1 MKSLGRLLGPRPLSS
16 QTVPRVPRQGVLI
29 PQVPP
34 VTKLSVLENGFR
46 VATERSVAECETA
59 TVGVWIDA
67 GSRYEAEENNG
78 AAHFLE
84 HMAFKGTTK
93 RNQRQLEVMIE
104 DNGAHLNAY
113 TSREQ
118 TVYYAKLFKEDARF
132 GVEVL
137 ADILQNSLLQPRAI
151 ERERDVIMREMEE
164 VNKQHEE
171 LLLDLLHAAAFKD
184 GGLGRTILGPEQNI
198 QSIHQ
203 QDLRDY
209 IETHYTAPR
218 MLVVAAGAVDHA
230 EIVDLSSEFFGRV
243 PRESQTN
250 FAVDFDPA
258 TFTPTEVRLPS
269 SPEEE
274 PRAHVALAYSGANWT
289 SEYSTP
295 VMVLQHMLGQWDRL
309 NPAGGGVD
317 SPYPLTRLLAA
328 KKDVCHSY
336 MHFNT
341 CYKDAGLF
349 GVYLVCPPEGVE
361 ETIHTVVSH
370 FAALS
375 KDGGFDDHDV
385 HRAKAQLKANIIAQ
399 LDALAH
405 VCEEIGRQY
414 LTYDRR
420 VTLAEVLARIDAVTP
435 DDVRATARKFLEDQ
449 DHALAA
455 YGVITDVPSYD
466 QCHIR
471 NH

>member
-1 MKSLGRLLGPRPLSS
+1 MTR
-16 QTVPRVPRQGVLI
+16 
-29 PQVPP
+29 
-34 VTKLSVLENGFR
+34 LSVLDNGMR
-46 VATERSVAECETA
+46 VATERSVGECETA

-67 GSRYEAEENNG
+67 GSRYEAASNNG

-93 RNQRQLEVMIE
+93 RGQRQLEVMIE
-104 DNGAHLNAY
+104 DAGAHLNAY

-137 ADILQNSLLQPRAI
+137 ADILQHSLLQERAI
-151 ERERDVIMREMEE
+151 ERERDVILREMEE

-171 LLLDLLHAAAFKD
+171 LLLDLLHAAAYKN
-184 GGLGRTILGPEQNI
+184 GGLGRTILGPEENI
-198 QSIHQ
+198 KSISQ

-230 EIVDLSSEFFGRV
+230 EIVDLSTEFFGSQ
-243 PRESQTN
+243 PRTSSTN

-258 TFTPTEVRLPS
+258 HFTPTEVRVPTS
-269 SPEEE
+269 AKEEE
-274 PRAHVALAYSGANWT
+274 RAHVAIAYASASWT
-289 SEYSTP
+289 SPYSTP

-309 NPAGGGVD
+309 NPAAGGVD
-317 SPYPLTRLLAA
+317 SPYPLTRILAS
-328 KKDVCHSY
+328 KDICHSY

-341 CYKDAGLF
+341 CYKDTGLF

-361 ETIHTVVSH
+361 ETVHTVISH
-370 FAALS
+370 FASLARD
-375 KDGGFDDHDV
+375 DGFSDADV
-385 HRAKAQLKANIIAQ
+385 FRAKAQLKANIIAQ

-435 DDVRATARKFLEDQ
+435 ADVRATADAVLRDQ
-449 DHALAA
+449 SHALAA
-455 YGVITDVPSYD
+455 YGQISNLPSYD
-466 QCHIR
+466 QMHIR